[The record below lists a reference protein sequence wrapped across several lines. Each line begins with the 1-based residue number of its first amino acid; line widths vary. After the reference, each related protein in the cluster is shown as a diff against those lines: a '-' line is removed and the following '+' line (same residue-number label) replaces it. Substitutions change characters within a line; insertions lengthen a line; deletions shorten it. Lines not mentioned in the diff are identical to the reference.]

1 MTIGVLLPR
10 STDYPTMGIDL
21 LDGLRIKLNCEGV
34 SDVRF
39 VPENIGFGEDKKE
52 VYAKAEK
59 LLLQDEADIIVAYLS
74 PVNAALLHPLL
85 DAAGKK
91 LIVMD
96 TGMNFPSETPGANA
110 VYVSLQGLHASYF
123 SGKKAGENSD
133 KVIMATSFYDGGYR
147 GPWAYH
153 RGVQDV
159 GGAIVGNYVAHYKE
173 SEFTIA
179 PFLEV
184 VKNNTDISVAA
195 CFSTYLSSLFINSLH
210 KQNGGSQQLNFHCSS
225 FMFEEQIASSYALPA
240 GKFYAY
246 IPWLSGLDNPNN
258 IIFTKE
264 ISERKSKKAN
274 IFHLLGWEAGIVA
287 AHLLEQLQH
296 SNASLKE
303 LLAGWSYESPRG
315 KVTIH
320 PDTHFAFSPLYYA
333 EMTQTPEAGVNIS
346 ILDKLE
352 IDAAEHLRMM
362 NDQPAGVTSGWFN
375 HYLCT

>member
-10 STDYPTMGIDL
+10 STDYPTMGFDL
-21 LDGLRIKLNCEGV
+21 LDGLRIKLNCEGI
-34 SDVRF
+34 SDIRF

-85 DAAGKK
+85 EAAGKQ
-91 LIVMD
+91 LIVLD
-96 TGMNFPSETPGANA
+96 AGMNFPSEAPGAN
-110 VYVSLQGLHASYF
+110 VVHISLQGLHASYF
-123 SGKKAGENSD
+123 SGKKAGENNN

-147 GPWAYH
+147 GPWAYN
-153 RGVQDV
+153 RGVQDA
-159 GGAIVGNYVAHYKE
+159 GGTIVGNYVAHYKE

-179 PFLEV
+179 PFLEAV
-184 VKNNTDISVAA
+184 NRNIDSSVAA

-210 KQNGGSQQLNFHCSS
+210 GQNRTLQQLDFHCSS
-225 FMFEEQIASSYALPA
+225 YMFEEQIASSYTLPA
-240 GKFYAY
+240 GRFYAY
-246 IPWLSGLDNPNN
+246 TPWVSTLDNPNN
-258 IIFTKE
+258 IIFTEE
-264 ISERKSKKAN
+264 ILERKDKKAN

-287 AHLLEQLQH
+287 AYLLQQPQR
-296 SNASLKE
+296 SKVSLKE

-315 KVTIH
+315 KVTLH
-320 PDTHFAFSPLYYA
+320 PETHFSFAPLYYA
-333 EMTQTPEAGVNIS
+333 EMSQTPGEGVNVS

-362 NDQPAGVTSGWFN
+362 NDQPTGVTSGWFN